1 MTTLQL
7 PDLARPDAGTTLI
20 SEWIVD
26 GPDRQDRA
34 GRALL
39 GEWGELSARFRPE
52 AFLRLSCFASAD
64 GRVLL
69 SVAQWTS
76 DEAHLAFVREHRAE
90 MVGRI
95 DREIP
100 GIRRPGL
107 VRYRLAHTVVTDS
120 ADNDTTDV
128 IVVAHSET
136 GPVLHA
142 TRWAEATA
150 ERLRAAPPP
159 GMGTAHVFVDEDG
172 ARGLLYAPVTLAN
185 GVAGARTHRLLGAV
199 AGPGA
204 GADGAGPA
212 AIQRSEGTGRT

>member
-26 GPDRQDRA
+26 TPDRQERA
-34 GRALL
+34 ARALL
-39 GEWGELSARFRPE
+39 GEWDELSARFRPE

-76 DEAHLAFVREHRAE
+76 DDAHLAFVREHRAE

-107 VRYRLAHTVVTDS
+107 VRYRLAHTVATDG
-120 ADNDTTDV
+120 ADGGTTDV
-128 IVVAHSET
+128 IVVARAGSEP
-136 GPVLHA
+136 GDPA
-142 TRWAEATA
+142 ARWAEVTA
-150 ERLRAAPPP
+150 DRLRAAPPP
-159 GMGTAHVFVDEDG
+159 GMGTAHVFVSEDG
-172 ARGLLYAPVTLAN
+172 ARGLLYAPVTQAN
-185 GVAGARTHRLLGAV
+185 DVAGARPHRLLGAV
-199 AGPGA
+199 AGPDA
-204 GADGAGPA
+204 GADGGGPA
-212 AIQRSEGTGRT
+212 GGGSAF

>member
-1 MTTLQL
+1 MTTFQL
-7 PDLARPDAGTTLI
+7 PDLARTDAGTTLI

-26 GPDRQDRA
+26 TRDRQDRA
-34 GRALL
+34 ARALL

-90 MVGRI
+90 MVNRI

-107 VRYRLAHTVVTDS
+107 VRYRLAHTVVP
-120 ADNDTTDV
+120 DNAGDDTTDV
-128 IVVAHSET
+128 IVVARTESE
-136 GPVLHA
+136 PAPHA
-142 TRWAEATA
+142 ARWAEATA
-150 ERLRAAPPP
+150 DRLRAAPPP
-159 GMGTAHVFVDEDG
+159 GMGTAHVFVSEDG
-172 ARGLLYAPVTLAN
+172 AHGLLYAPVTQAD
-185 GVAGARTHRLLGAV
+185 GVAGARPYRLLGTV
-199 AGPGA
+199 AGPEA

-212 AIQRSEGTGRT
+212 GGGPAL

>member
-7 PDLARPDAGTTLI
+7 PDLARADAGTTLI

-26 GPDRQDRA
+26 TPDRQDRA

-39 GEWGELSARFRPE
+39 GEWGELSARFRPD

-64 GRVLL
+64 GSVLL

-76 DEAHLAFVREHRAE
+76 DEAHLAFVRGHRSE

-107 VRYRLAHTVVTDS
+107 VRYRLAHTVVPDG
-120 ADNDTTDV
+120 ADDDTLDV
-128 IVVAHSET
+128 IVVAHAER
-136 GPVLHA
+136 GPA
-142 TRWAEATA
+142 SAAARWAGATA
-150 ERLRAAPPP
+150 GRLRAAPYP
-159 GMGTAHVFVDEDG
+159 GMGTAHVFVSEDG
-172 ARGLLYAPVTLAN
+172 TRGLLYAPVSRAN
-185 GVAGARTHRLLGAV
+185 GAAGTRPHRLLGTV
-199 AGPGA
+199 AGPA
-204 GADGAGPA
+204 GGGPA
-212 AIQRSEGTGRT
+212 L

>member
-20 SEWIVD
+20 SEWIV
-26 GPDRQDRA
+26 GTPDRQDRA
-34 GRALL
+34 SRALL
-39 GEWGELSARFRPE
+39 GEWAELSAKFRPE

-76 DEAHLAFVREHRAE
+76 DDAHLAFVREHRAE

-107 VRYRLAHTVVTDS
+107 VRYRLAHIVVPDG
-120 ADNDTTDV
+120 AGDDTTDG
-128 IVVAHSET
+128 IVVARAESE
-136 GPVLHA
+136 PASHA
-142 TRWAEATA
+142 ARWAEATA
-150 ERLRAAPPP
+150 DRLRAAPPP
-159 GMGTAHVFVDEDG
+159 GMGTAHVFVSEDG
-172 ARGLLYAPVTLAN
+172 ALGLLYAPVTQAN
-185 GVAGARTHRLLGAV
+185 GVAGARPYRLLGTV

-204 GADGAGPA
+204 GADGARPVGGGSA
-212 AIQRSEGTGRT
+212 F

>member
-1 MTTLQL
+1 MTIPQL

-20 SEWIVD
+20 SEWLVD
-26 GPDRQDRA
+26 GPDLQDRA

-39 GEWGELSARFRPE
+39 GEWDELSARFHPG

-69 SVAQWTS
+69 SVAQWAS
-76 DEAHLAFVREHRAE
+76 DEAHLAVVREHRSE

-107 VRYRLAHTVVTDS
+107 VRYRLAHTVVADGADS
-120 ADNDTTDV
+120 TTDV
-128 IVVAHSET
+128 IVVAHAET
-136 GPVLHA
+136 GPTSPA

-150 ERLRAAPPP
+150 DRLRSAPPP
-159 GMGTAHVFVDEDG
+159 GMGTAHVFVSEDG
-172 ARGLLYAPVTLAN
+172 TRGLLYAPVTHAN
-185 GVAGARTHRLLGAV
+185 DVAGARPYRLLGAV

-204 GADGAGPA
+204 GAD
-212 AIQRSEGTGRT
+212 STGLLHRAPGL

>member
-26 GPDRQDRA
+26 APDRQERA
-34 GRALL
+34 ARALL
-39 GEWGELSARFRPE
+39 GEWSELSARLRPE

-76 DEAHLAFVREHRAE
+76 AEAHLAFVREHRAE

-107 VRYRLAHTVVTDS
+107 VRYRLAHTVVPDG
-120 ADNDTTDV
+120 ADDDTTDV
-128 IVVAHSET
+128 VVVARAESE
-136 GPVLHA
+136 PA
-142 TRWAEATA
+142 SPAARWAEATA

-159 GMGTAHVFVDEDG
+159 GMGTAYVFVSEDG
-172 ARGLLYAPVTLAN
+172 ARGLFCASATQAT
-185 GVAGARTHRLLGAV
+185 GVAGARPYRLLGTV
-199 AGPGA
+199 AGPG
-204 GADGAGPA
+204 
-212 AIQRSEGTGRT
+212 SGRV